1 MPIHFALDR
10 ALPVPTSVQLKGQIE
25 YGIVSGALKPGEQL
39 PSVRELAA
47 MGHISHVTASHVYA
61 ALKREGLVEM
71 RRGIGAFVAA
81 GGDNLSVGNGLGEL
95 HRLVDGMV
103 TQALDRGYTPAEI
116 SRQVTVRLTAAQGRR
131 PVVALVGLFERA
143 TQVYAADVARLLA
156 DVSPDVIFYTL
167 DRLRDGDAARQR
179 VQQADVVLTMAN
191 RVKEVQGLLQP
202 PHPPVRSLAF
212 VARQH
217 TVEQLQRLDPELQL
231 GLITTF
237 DAFLPTMLQG
247 VMSYVAPRRAPLCA
261 VLADTHRVQQ
271 VLARADAIVYA
282 SGSEAILTRLP
293 QSMTAIE
300 YLHAPE
306 AASVAAVRPL
316 LARFAA
322 SGPAGGR
329 ERGWDQAV

>member
-1 MPIHFALDR
+1 
-10 ALPVPTSVQLKGQIE
+10 
-25 YGIVSGALKPGEQL
+25 
-39 PSVRELAA
+39 
-47 MGHISHVTASHVYA
+47 
-61 ALKREGLVEM
+61 
-71 RRGIGAFVAA
+71 
-81 GGDNLSVGNGLGEL
+81 
-95 HRLVDGMV
+95 
-103 TQALDRGYTPAEI
+103 
-116 SRQVTVRLTAAQGRR
+116 
-131 PVVALVGLFERA
+131 VVALVGLFERA

-156 DVSPDVIFYTL
+156 DVAPDVIFYTL
-167 DRLRDGDAARQR
+167 DGLRDGDVARQR

-202 PHPPVRSLAF
+202 PHPPVHSLAF

-217 TVEQLQRLDPELQL
+217 TIEQLQRLDPDLQL

-237 DAFLPTMLQG
+237 DAFLPTMLQS
-247 VMSYVAPRRAPLCA
+247 VIAHVAPRQAPLCA

-271 VLARADAIVYA
+271 VLARAGAIVYA

-293 QSMTAIE
+293 PGMAAVE

-322 SGPAGGR
+322 TGPAAGR

>member
-25 YGIVSGALKPGEQL
+25 YGIVSGTLKPGEQL

-71 RRGIGAFVAA
+71 RPGIGAFVAA

-103 TQALDRGYTPAEI
+103 AQALDRGYTPAEI

-156 DVSPDVIFYTL
+156 DVAPDVIFYTL
-167 DRLRDGDAARQR
+167 DGLRDGDVARQR

-202 PHPPVRSLAF
+202 PHPPVHSLAF

-217 TVEQLQRLDPELQL
+217 TVEQLQRLDPDLQL

-247 VMSYVAPRRAPLCA
+247 VIAHVAPRQAPLCA

-271 VLARADAIVYA
+271 VLARAGAIVYA

-293 QSMTAIE
+293 PGMAAVE

-322 SGPAGGR
+322 TGPAAGR